1 MQMNSM
7 GVEPSLET
15 SEGPRTFTVF
25 GRKISITAILAFL
38 ALLLFATNLYSMTR
52 VNWYS
57 EQFRDNVA
65 LTQNAFQNLFS
76 EFDEILSEDSLDEK
90 SIRELEIWVEKT
102 SIHSATV
109 TFLDKYHFDLWDD
122 TSDALELFEDFLEE
136 LRDTTTILSDENRT
150 IKLDQDSNEKLKKV
164 QDSLKEFYEHVFPV
178 DVQEEG
184 TMWQTP
190 HYNKAESARGKLI
203 RFKQDVAKAWLI
215 LPMISG
221 STTSPPEVQARE
233 ILVEAVGGEYV
244 TEYFEFEG
252 VQFNDWEPEDWLASV
267 KYYYKIRVG
276 DYSASREVYIRF
288 SKMNEYLSS
297 TGVPVK
303 YNLMPFN
310 VTKEQAV
317 EIALGNV
324 EREFV
329 ETDAEIY
336 YVKRLFNGTR
346 IGRYLWC
353 IDFYHNKKYSS
364 SGSATRVIIDPI
376 IGQVIEAEMY
386 SWESS

>member
-1 MQMNSM
+1 M
-7 GVEPSLET
+7 GVEQSFGT

-25 GRKISITAILAFL
+25 RRKIPITSILAFL
-38 ALLLFATNLYSMTR
+38 VLLLIATNLYSITP

-76 EFDEILSEDSLDEK
+76 EFDDILSDVSLDEK
-90 SIRELEIWVEKT
+90 SVRELEVWVEKT
-102 SIHSATV
+102 SIQSATV
-109 TFLDKYHFDLWDD
+109 TFLDKHHFDLWDD

-136 LRDTTTILSDENRT
+136 LRDTASIFSDGNKT
-150 IKLDQDSNEKLKKV
+150 IKLDQDSNEKLNKV
-164 QDSLKEFYEHVFPV
+164 HDTLKDFYEHVFPV

-184 TMWQTP
+184 TIWQTP
-190 HYNKAESARGKLI
+190 HYGEMDRAGGKLS
-203 RFKQDVAKAWLI
+203 RFKQDVARAWLI
-215 LPMISG
+215 LPVISG
-221 STTSPPEVQARE
+221 STTTPPEVQARE
-233 ILVEAVGGEYV
+233 LLVEAVGEEYV

-252 VQFNDWEPEDWLASV
+252 VQFNDWEPEDWLSSV

-276 DYSASREVYIRF
+276 NYTASREVYIRF

-297 TGVPVK
+297 TGVPLK
-303 YNLMPFN
+303 DNLMPFN

-317 EIALGNV
+317 EIALSKM

-336 YVKRLFNGTR
+336 YVKKLLNGTG
-346 IGRYLWC
+346 IGRYLWR
-353 IDFYHNKKYSS
+353 INFFHNKKYSRT
-364 SGSATRVIIDPI
+364 GSATSVIIDPI